1 MRLTAYDFEVIPDEM
16 FEILVEDSFA
26 RWFESLSPGAAE
38 RVAAAL
44 EVDRATAPQFDPARH
59 GRLLLWFD
67 GARPGSWQALKGIGL
82 EFFAPP
88 QALLDRYREFID
100 WQQQALACLETRE
113 FAHGLARLDA
123 RAAADALVCV
133 AELRGT
139 LRATRRGAGLALAM
153 RSSKGYRSQA
163 PLELDDVLRSQIEAV
178 KQKLQAALARVG
190 LGLEDIV
197 ERDAA
202 IRELK
207 VCGASADAGG
217 GELGQKVGADRG
229 ALRILYGLDI
239 QNQKLVAL
247 AGDALDHAYYGD
259 SVRRAERDWKR
270 YREKRWSSLVGVDA
284 ERKP

>member
-1 MRLTAYDFEVIPDEM
+1 M

-44 EVDRATAPQFDPARH
+44 EVDRATAPVFNPARH
-59 GRLLLWFD
+59 SRLLLWFD
-67 GARPGSWQALKGIGL
+67 GVPSISWPPPASMGL
-82 EFFAPP
+82 ELFMAP

-113 FAHGLARLDA
+113 FAHGLARLDP

-133 AELRGT
+133 AELRDT
-139 LRATRRGAGLALAM
+139 LRDTRRGAGLALAK
-153 RSSKGYRSQA
+153 RSSGRSRSSGA
-163 PLELDDVLRSQIEAV
+163 PLELDASLLSQIDAV
-178 KQKLQAALARVG
+178 KNKLQATLSRVG

-197 ERDAA
+197 EREAA

-207 VCGASADAGG
+207 VCGAAAHAGG
-217 GELGQKVGADRG
+217 SELGQEVGADRG

-284 ERKP
+284 ETKP

>member
-1 MRLTAYDFEVIPDEM
+1 M

-44 EVDRATAPQFDPARH
+44 EVDRATAPVFNPARH
-59 GRLLLWFD
+59 SRLLLWFD
-67 GARPGSWQALKGIGL
+67 GVSSVSRPPPASTALEL
-82 EFFAPP
+82 FMAP

-113 FAHGLARLDA
+113 FAHGLARLDP

-133 AELRGT
+133 AELRDT
-139 LRATRRGAGLALAM
+139 LRDTRRGAGLALSKRWSK
-153 RSSKGYRSQA
+153 RSRSQA
-163 PLELDDVLRSQIEAV
+163 PLELDAGLLSQIEAV
-178 KQKLQAALARVG
+178 KNKLQATLSRVG

-197 ERDAA
+197 EREAA

-207 VCGASADAGG
+207 VCGASADAGES
-217 GELGQKVGADRG
+217 ELGQKLGADPG

-247 AGDALDHAYYGD
+247 AGDVLDHAYYGD

>member
-1 MRLTAYDFEVIPDEM
+1 M

-44 EVDRATAPQFDPARH
+44 EVDRATAPVFNPTRH
-59 GRLLLWFD
+59 SRLLLWFD
-67 GARPGSWQALKGIGL
+67 GVPSISWPPASMGL
-82 EFFAPP
+82 ELFTAA

-113 FAHGLARLDA
+113 FAHGLARLDP

-133 AELRGT
+133 AELRDT
-139 LRATRRGAGLALAM
+139 LRDTRRGAGLALSKRWSK
-153 RSSKGYRSQA
+153 RSRSQA
-163 PLELDDVLRSQIEAV
+163 PLELDGELRSQIEAV
-178 KQKLQAALARVG
+178 KKKLQAALSRVG

-197 ERDAA
+197 EPDAG

-207 VCGASADAGG
+207 VCGAAAHTGG
-217 GELGQKVGADRG
+217 GELGQKLGSDRG
-229 ALRILYGLDI
+229 ALRVLYGLDI